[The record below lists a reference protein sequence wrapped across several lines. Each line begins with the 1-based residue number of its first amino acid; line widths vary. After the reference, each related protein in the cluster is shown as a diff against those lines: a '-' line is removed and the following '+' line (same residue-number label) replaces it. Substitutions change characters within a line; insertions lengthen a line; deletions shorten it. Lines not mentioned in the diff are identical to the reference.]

1 MLKFLRSAGV
11 GEESEWEGNEREGSA
26 FTGGKVIGV
35 FRLQKLVDCPFCE
48 SNVYWTVHHCNSRRM
63 KDQLDV
69 TCYFI
74 SLLMCS
80 TCFGH

>member
-1 MLKFLRSAGV
+1 MQFDVFLTLHKSGYLNSTFLKYVRTNTEMGIKSYNLLFSRANGQL
-11 GEESEWEGNEREGSA
+11 ESY
-26 FTGGKVIGV
+26 
-35 FRLQKLVDCPFCE
+35 
-48 SNVYWTVHHCNSRRM
+48 VYWTVHHCDSWRI
-63 KDQLDV
+63 KDQFDV

>member
-1 MLKFLRSAGV
+1 
-11 GEESEWEGNEREGSA
+11 
-26 FTGGKVIGV
+26 
-35 FRLQKLVDCPFCE
+35 
-48 SNVYWTVHHCNSRRM
+48 M

-80 TCFGH
+80 TNYQTTNEKYHTKRT

>member
-1 MLKFLRSAGV
+1 
-11 GEESEWEGNEREGSA
+11 
-26 FTGGKVIGV
+26 
-35 FRLQKLVDCPFCE
+35 
-48 SNVYWTVHHCNSRRM
+48 M

-80 TCFGH
+80 KCFGH